1 MERGRV
7 PHGVVD
13 VAVRGVQQGAPPGV
27 QVGAVGRSEHF
38 EAGVYPG
45 DHLSGSQGRFVF
57 HELNITRFG
66 WKSKGANRTSAVR
79 VTVPRS

>member
-13 VAVRGVQQGAPPGV
+13 VAVRLVQQGAPPGV
-27 QVGAVGRSEHF
+27 QVGAVGRSEHVK
-38 EAGVYPG
+38 AGVDAFDG
-45 DHLSGSQGRFVF
+45 DGVDCFDF
-57 HELNITRFG
+57 HELNIARFG
-66 WKSKGANRTSAVR
+66 WKSKGVNRTSAVR